1 MTELKASTNQFSKYS
16 LNDYFVPGF
25 KKLMRVC
32 VCVCVCVCKCQAM
45 MCTMNKSQVTG
56 IVEEDAILCWIDK
69 ENLCAVIYTH

>member
-1 MTELKASTNQFSKYS
+1 MTELKASTNQFSKYL

-32 VCVCVCVCKCQAM
+32 VCVCKCQVM
-45 MCTMNKSQVTG
+45 MCTMKKNQVTG